1 MGIMRVSTII
11 SVIIIIAGMATTVA
25 VVASLLA

>member
-25 VVASLLA
+25 IVASLLA